1 MADPAKTGQVVDE
14 DDDFVEFEADD
25 WDPKQA
31 NLSRKDLWDATWFDD
46 DSTEDAVAQQIRTEL
61 DKKKAAQQ

>member
-1 MADPAKTGQVVDE
+1 MADPARTGQVVDE

-25 WDPKQA
+25 WDQKQA
-31 NLSRKDLWDATWFDD
+31 NLNRTDLWDTAWFDD

-61 DKKKAAQQ
+61 EKKKAAQQ